1 MPQSLSKVIIHI
13 IFSTKNREPW
23 LDCEVRP
30 RMHAYLAT
38 TCRDLGAEVV
48 HVGGVADHVHIVTML
63 PRTVSQAQVVEQIK
77 KASSKWIK
85 ALDAR
90 YHGFFWQRG
99 YGTFSVSPSQLD
111 NVLQYIEEQQEHHRT
126 RAFQE
131 EYRELLR
138 KHGVDFDER
147 YVWD

>member
-126 RAFQE
+126 RTFQE